1 MQTVQKTTLSVLFTL
16 SVLTLTTPALATTI
30 IEQTFPDLVHQA
42 EVITVG
48 TVTGIQ
54 EQWDASR
61 QVPITQVT
69 FSHLT
74 VLKGDPGLDSL
85 TLEFLGGHLPD
96 GRVLTVSG
104 MPHLTMGEK
113 AVVFSAGNQHYFWPL
128 VGGWQGL
135 LRVTFDP
142 QRGEEVVSD
151 NFYMPIAGVQNGQFL
166 KLPPEVSGHKALS
179 LSTFIDLIKQEMGNA
194 YGQE

>member
-1 MQTVQKTTLSVLFTL
+1 MQPVQGAILFVFFTL
-16 SVLTLTTPALATTI
+16 SILTLPLPALATTVV
-30 IEQTFPDLVHQA
+30 EQTFPDLVRQA

-61 QVPITQVT
+61 QVPITKVT

-96 GRVLTVSG
+96 GKVLTVPG
-104 MPHLTMGEK
+104 MPRFTMGEK
-113 AVVFSAGNQHYFWPL
+113 TVVFSAGNRQYFWPL
-128 VGGWQGL
+128 VGGRQGL
-135 LRVTFDP
+135 FRVSFDP

-151 NFYMPIAGVQNGQFL
+151 NSHMPITGVQNGQFL
-166 KLPPEVSGHKALS
+166 KSSPEASGHQALS
-179 LSTFIDLIKQEMGNA
+179 LSAFIDLIKREMGNA
-194 YGQE
+194 YGQ

>member
-1 MQTVQKTTLSVLFTL
+1 MQTMQEAIRSVFFTL
-16 SVLTLTTPALATTI
+16 SALVLTMPALATTVT
-30 IEQTFPDLVHQA
+30 EQTFPDLVHQA

-61 QVPITQVT
+61 QVPMTQVT

-74 VLKGDPGLDSL
+74 MLKGDPDLNSL

-96 GRVLTVSG
+96 GRVLTISG
-104 MPHLTMGEK
+104 MPHFTMGEK
-113 AVVFSAGNQHYFWPL
+113 AVVFSAGNQQYFWPL

-135 LRVTFDP
+135 FRITFDS

-151 NFYMPIAGVQNGQFL
+151 NFSVPIAGVQNGQFL
-166 KLPPEVSGHKALS
+166 KLLPEVSGHKALS
-179 LSTFIDLIKQEMGNA
+179 LSTFIDLIKQEMGSA
-194 YGQE
+194 YGQ